1 MVSDSWDTSQTL
13 CRGADLCQ
21 DHREIKMK
29 AQMSIFSIIHML
41 FVIGLSR
48 IQDGGVIPI
57 GSHYNV
63 ALFQTSNK
71 DILSAC
77 QLLWS
82 YIFVF
87 PSQRMLQYSHFE
99 LSMP

>member
-1 MVSDSWDTSQTL
+1 
-13 CRGADLCQ
+13 
-21 DHREIKMK
+21 MK

-41 FVIGLSR
+41 FAIDLSR
-48 IQDGGVIPI
+48 IQDGGKIPT

-63 ALFQTSNK
+63 ALFQMSNK

-82 YIFVF
+82 YIFIVF
-87 PSQRMLQYSHFE
+87 KSRNTPIQLF
-99 LSMP
+99 